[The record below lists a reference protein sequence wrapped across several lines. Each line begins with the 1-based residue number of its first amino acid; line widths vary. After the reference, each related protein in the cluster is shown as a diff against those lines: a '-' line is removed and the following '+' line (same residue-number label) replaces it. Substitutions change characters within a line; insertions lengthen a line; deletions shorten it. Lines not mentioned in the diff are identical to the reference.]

1 MKEGLT
7 PKDLLWAMY
16 PTDNEIDEVGVR
28 GIYASNFVKW
38 DGHRNAEISM
48 KEYQWK
54 PAQQPF
60 ERTYR
65 MFSNLD
71 DMHENGIHD
80 YLKFVK
86 LGYGRSSDHV
96 CKDIRNGR
104 MTREEGI
111 EMVRKYDGVKPR
123 RDLERWLNYVGMSE
137 EEFDII
143 CDTFRDRRV
152 WSIEND
158 QWVKDTVWGERAAF
172 GYVHERA

>member
-1 MKEGLT
+1 
-7 PKDLLWAMY
+7 
-16 PTDNEIDEVGVR
+16 
-28 GIYASNFVKW
+28 
-38 DGHRNAEISM
+38 
-48 KEYQWK
+48 
-54 PAQQPF
+54 
-60 ERTYR
+60 

-158 QWVKDTVWGERAAF
+158 QWVKDTAWGERTAF
-172 GYVHERA
+172 GYVHGRA